1 MALLTDN
8 VNLHRG
14 VIHKLHLKEFLHL
27 PHKENTHEEEEEEE
41 EEEEQQQQQNIRTK
55 LPKIALDWS

>member
-27 PHKENTHEEEEEEE
+27 PHKENTHEEQQQ
-41 EEEEQQQQQNIRTK
+41 QQQQQNYQK
-55 LPKIALDWS
+55 LHWIDHNLETFTL